1 MLCIVAQGPTRV
13 IDAPTS
19 NAVLF
24 MALMYGVELRELQ
37 TEVNTPSYLIP
48 QGFSNSRYVA
58 CLDCYGFR
66 LKTCVFFVSGSAGL
80 KSNSDLQHYDR
91 RRCQTAE

>member
-1 MLCIVAQGPTRV
+1 MLCIVAQGPTLV

-48 QGFSNSRYVA
+48 QGFSNSRYVD
-58 CLDCYGFR
+58 LPR
-66 LKTCVFFVSGSAGL
+66 LLWLSIEDMHVFLSPVP
-80 KSNSDLQHYDR
+80 
-91 RRCQTAE
+91 

>member
-37 TEVNTPSYLIP
+37 TEVNTPSYLLP
-48 QGFSNSRYVA
+48 QGF
-58 CLDCYGFR
+58 F
-66 LKTCVFFVSGSAGL
+66 
-80 KSNSDLQHYDR
+80 
-91 RRCQTAE
+91 

>member
-48 QGFSNSRYVA
+48 P
-58 CLDCYGFR
+58 
-66 LKTCVFFVSGSAGL
+66 GL
-80 KSNSDLQHYDR
+80 VLIRVMWPASTVMAFD
-91 RRCQTAE
+91 

>member
-1 MLCIVAQGPTRV
+1 MSCSTRVAINEILPLRSLGVMLCIVAQAPTLV

-37 TEVNTPSYLIP
+37 TEVNTPSYLMP
-48 QGFSNSRYVA
+48 QGF
-58 CLDCYGFR
+58 F
-66 LKTCVFFVSGSAGL
+66 
-80 KSNSDLQHYDR
+80 
-91 RRCQTAE
+91 